1 MNKQTGNYSNNQSL
15 TYISGWTLSI
25 ASGIAST
32 LAYFKIYTSVLTK
45 FKECFT
51 LGEAGLVSQSI
62 TMIFYFT
69 AVKLVE
75 IVAGNKK
82 ITSNMQVATLI
93 IQFELLCVGLIAWL
107 SYIFL
112 IKTPKRFYTMCFLI
126 ITFVF
131 LLPLKMITGEY
142 PILWIISLIDN
153 IPTIKLMM
161 YWSFC
166 TGVAI
171 LSVSNQIFY
180 AKKASTGKRKIF
192 HILCVAVYIPGL
204 LCKCSLLYLA
214 SGMLTGAFFFLEILR
229 LLRMPP
235 LGIHLH
241 DGFVVFSDEKDTLV
255 ALTPIYLLVGC
266 SIPIWIHPSP
276 CDVTDS
282 GLFNMIPL
290 MSGLL
295 AIGLG
300 DTAAS
305 IVGSSCGRVHW
316 PRSKKTFEGTI
327 ACMLTQ
333 AGMVYLLAYLNF
345 IYTLSHIEL
354 VKIGLSIIVSSIVE
368 AKTSQVDNLVLP
380 LITYIILMI

>member
-1 MNKQTGNYSNNQSL
+1 
-15 TYISGWTLSI
+15 
-25 ASGIAST
+25 
-32 LAYFKIYTSVLTK
+32 
-45 FKECFT
+45 
-51 LGEAGLVSQSI
+51 
-62 TMIFYFT
+62 
-69 AVKLVE
+69 
-75 IVAGNKK
+75 
-82 ITSNMQVATLI
+82 
-93 IQFELLCVGLIAWL
+93 
-107 SYIFL
+107 
-112 IKTPKRFYTMCFLI
+112 
-126 ITFVF
+126 
-131 LLPLKMITGEY
+131 
-142 PILWIISLIDN
+142 
-153 IPTIKLMM
+153 MM